1 MAVDYGRSFE
11 FVVLGRPQPKGSTVS
26 FRSAST
32 GRTVTRSSNPRL
44 AGWERAVALAAIEA
58 RVPMLSGPVEIEVY
72 FRFARPKD
80 HYHKGRK
87 YKYIRIGSD
96 NGDLLC
102 GRSPY
107 FAWVNKRNDLDKL
120 LRATFDGMSGVC
132 FEDDSQVVSVI
143 ARKIYTQSEECAAI
157 VVRELI
163 EVPGECSQCKQKGG
177 A

>member
-1 MAVDYGRSFE
+1 MAGAYGKCFE

-32 GRTVTRSSNPRL
+32 GSTVTRSSNPRL
-44 AGWERAVALAAIEA
+44 AGWERAVAIAALEA
-58 RVPMLSGPVEIEVY
+58 RVPMLSGPVEVEIY

-80 HYHKGRK
+80 HYHRSPKLG
-87 YKYIRIGSD
+87 YVF
-96 NGDLLC
+96 C
-102 GRSPY
+102 GRAPFY
-107 FAWVNKRNDLDKL
+107 AWVNKRNDLDKL

-132 FEDDSQVVSVI
+132 FEDDSQVVNVKASKV
-143 ARKIYTQSEECAAI
+143 YTQSEECAAI

-163 EVPGECSQCKQKGG
+163 EAHGYCPKCKQKGG

>member
-1 MAVDYGRSFE
+1 MSDYGKTFE

-44 AGWERAVALAAIEA
+44 AGWERAVALAALEA
-58 RVPMLSGPVEIEVY
+58 RVPMLSGPVEVEIY
-72 FRFARPKD
+72 FRFARPAD
-80 HYHKGRK
+80 HYHKLRK
-87 YKYIRIGSD
+87 RGYDII
-96 NGDLLC
+96 C
-102 GRSPY
+102 GRAPFY
-107 FAWVNKRNDLDKL
+107 AYVNKRNDLDKL

-132 FEDDSQVVSVI
+132 FKDDSQVVSVI
-143 ARKIYTQSEECAAI
+143 ARKVYALSQECAVI

-163 EVPGECSQCKQKGG
+163 EDPGDCPQCKKKGG

>member
-1 MAVDYGRSFE
+1 MADYGKHFK

-44 AGWERAVALAAIEA
+44 AGWERAVALAALEA
-58 RVPMLSGPVEIEVY
+58 RVPMLSGPVEVEIY
-72 FRFARPKD
+72 FRFARPTD
-80 HYHKGRK
+80 HYHKSRK
-87 YKYIRIGSD
+87 RGYDIF
-96 NGDLLC
+96 C
-102 GRSPY
+102 GRAPFY
-107 FAWVNKRNDLDKL
+107 AWVNKRNDLDKL

-163 EVPGECSQCKQKGG
+163 EAPGECSQCKQKGG

>member
-1 MAVDYGRSFE
+1 
-11 FVVLGRPQPKGSTVS
+11 
-26 FRSAST
+26 
-32 GRTVTRSSNPRL
+32 
-44 AGWERAVALAAIEA
+44 
-58 RVPMLSGPVEIEVY
+58 
-72 FRFARPKD
+72 
-80 HYHKGRK
+80 
-87 YKYIRIGSD
+87 
-96 NGDLLC
+96 
-102 GRSPY
+102 
-107 FAWVNKRNDLDKL
+107 VNKRNDLDKL